1 MNTFFTVVF
10 CVEMVFK
17 LIGLGPRKY
26 SRDKINYLDGAVVIL
41 SLIELGF
48 FREGSSLTAFRT
60 VRVFRTF
67 RVLRVTRLLRTLHS
81 M

>member
-1 MNTFFTVVF
+1 MNTLFTVVF

-41 SLIELGF
+41 RF
-48 FREGSSLTAFRT
+48 DRT
-60 VRVFRTF
+60 WIFQRRIFADCV
-67 RVLRVTRLLRTLHS
+67 
-81 M
+81 